1 MSLAVPN
8 VSIVIPT
15 YNQADLLKLALESVR
30 AQTEPDWEA
39 IIVNNFSE
47 DHTREVVQ
55 AYDDPRFRLIDF
67 RNYGV
72 IGASRNKGI
81 KESRG
86 EWVAFLDSDDLW
98 APKKLEKCLAVADGA
113 DMLCHRESTVRDGVT
128 LRVSPHLDVA
138 DTTYRRLLFSG
149 NCFSTTAVMVR
160 RDRLI
165 EMDGFNE
172 DPELVTC
179 EDYDLWLRLMAAKVR
194 VRSIN
199 ADLSIYRLH
208 GTNASAATVR
218 HMQAGLNA
226 VDRHYQSLKA
236 RHLFDGVRYRLR
248 RSMVIYGAARQ
259 FSQAHDY
266 SKARRYFGN
275 SLLVFPLN
283 PRALVFGALSLL
295 SRNSM
300 PAV

>member
-15 YNQADLLKLALESVR
+15 YNQADMLKLALESIR

-39 IIVNNFSE
+39 VIVNNFSE

-55 AYDDPRFRLIDF
+55 AFDDPRLRFIDF
-67 RNYGV
+67 RNHGV

-81 KESRG
+81 KESRS
-86 EWVAFLDSDDLW
+86 EWVAFLDSDDVW
-98 APKKLEKCLAVADGA
+98 APEKLEKCLAVADGA
-113 DMLCHRESTVRDGVT
+113 DMLSHRESTVQDGVT
-128 LRVSPHLDVA
+128 LSVSPHLDAA
-138 DTTYRRLLFSG
+138 DATYRRLLFSG

-165 EMDGFNE
+165 EMDGFTE
-172 DPELVTC
+172 DPQLVTC

-194 VRSIN
+194 VRFIN

-208 GTNASAATVR
+208 GTNASAATLR

-226 VDRHYQSLKA
+226 VERHYQSLEV
-236 RHLFDGVRYRLR
+236 RRIFDGIRYRLR
-248 RSMVIYGAARQ
+248 RSMVIYGAARK
-259 FSQAHDY
+259 FSKAHDY
-266 SKARRYFGN
+266 SEARRYFRN

-283 PRALVFGALSLL
+283 PRALVFGALSLFC
-295 SRNSM
+295 RNGRS
-300 PAV
+300 AA